1 MHLVLGLRVRT
12 GLIWLKMV
20 FRDELCEDYYDS
32 LGPTKGE
39 EFDNR

>member
-20 FRDELCEDYYDS
+20 FRLELCEDYDDS
-32 LGPTKGE
+32 LGLTKGTV
-39 EFDNR
+39 FDNR